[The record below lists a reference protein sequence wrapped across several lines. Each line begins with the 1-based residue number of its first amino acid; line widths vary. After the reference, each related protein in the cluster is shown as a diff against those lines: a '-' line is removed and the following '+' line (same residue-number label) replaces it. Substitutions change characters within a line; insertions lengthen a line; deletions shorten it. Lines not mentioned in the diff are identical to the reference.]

1 MSMLSITV
9 REDRVLCA
17 FCKNWYDPTNQYI
30 KPKYPQLNQW
40 YFDSRAKCKCL
51 AKGQIR
57 QANSGSGC
65 HDFQCKVPLR

>member
-1 MSMLSITV
+1 MLSVTV

-40 YFDSRAKCKCL
+40 YFDSQAK
-51 AKGQIR
+51 
-57 QANSGSGC
+57 
-65 HDFQCKVPLR
+65 